1 VTGRIVAGVAI
12 GRAVNE
18 DCSMQAAG
26 RGIGSHRDDAVGSE
40 PEARRREPIPIVEAV
55 LEARAAYRKAN
66 KP

>member
-1 VTGRIVAGVAI
+1 
-12 GRAVNE
+12 
-18 DCSMQAAG
+18 MQAAG
-26 RGIGSHRDDAVGSE
+26 RGIGTHRDDAVGSE